1 MRPLVEAVKTK
12 EEYMKVLKG
21 QMLKVHDSRKGDY
34 IAVASAD
41 FDTVAD
47 DWYPVHLA
55 QDQPLNGMQGRPKWF
70 KGEDVPCRRGQ
81 SDMAVLLGG
90 VKP

>member
-1 MRPLVEAVKTK
+1 
-12 EEYMKVLKG
+12 MKILKG
-21 QMLKVHDSRKGDY
+21 QMLKVRDCRKGAY
-34 IAVASAD
+34 LAIASAD

-47 DWYPVHLA
+47 DWYHVHLA
-55 QDQPLNGMQGRPKWF
+55 QDKPLNGMQGRPKWF

-81 SDMAVLLGG
+81 SEVSVLLG